1 MNHARLP
8 SPTVQRAADGAIAWE
23 ALPSLS
29 HLVGRSGARHEAP
42 TWEETRPADLDAL
55 AAVEPFHE
63 ALEGLAV
70 REFDEPE
77 IFRALFGDGRGA

>member
-1 MNHARLP
+1 
-8 SPTVQRAADGAIAWE
+8 VEG
-23 ALPSLS
+23 
-29 HLVGRSGARHEAP
+29 
-42 TWEETRPADLDAL
+42 LDAL